1 MSECVCAHVTPT
13 STLLKELAVTLD
25 KAEVASPAE
34 ETPAPMHD
42 TATKP
47 AAEEPAAEE
56 PMDAD
61 QPDSHLRTVANSPAE
76 QTPAPV
82 LDTATKPAAEEPAAQ
97 EPMDADQ
104 LDSHLR
110 TVAQHAF
117 VPDVGVVEKHVRMV
131 NEALFQRTGAAGQ
144 SAVAETE
151 HTMSDDEWFW
161 IDDNTKAMELFAL
174 PTVAARYSR
183 QLAHMRRFIVDL
195 SPGPFFFRREATPRL
210 VVEKDTLADF
220 YVRTGLLEVRGDLT
234 RGYITAGYRFHDG
247 RDEPVVVFQSHHVA
261 FDYGGKHHTLS
272 FDDHQVGARITPVYS
287 DGSTTMS
294 AVRLEQTS
302 RFLGGDVHVCTATLV
317 LTMRRDSVYPRR
329 TMTVAAPAGVTLGHV
344 VVRLGF
350 AHLAEKPVA
359 RHYNG
364 VHVAHGHPP
373 GGAGGHSVLKVRA
386 GRRTIASG
394 PTRWFALYSGDGQIG
409 TDYAVVT
416 VPESPETGDSVVT
429 VGTATGTA
437 PKANAV
443 EAAYALGTV
452 AGGREATHAEH
463 IVLLAGGLY
472 FSMRDYDAVFAN
484 VTRWAD
490 VDLSISY
497 DYGAEVHTFAT
508 LALVDAQFR
517 TPQAAEFVDRHL
529 AAYDRNFLVRGV
541 RGNYPHVF
549 RRGLAFAIVAVEN
562 MYRATGD
569 AKYREWHARYVRVI
583 KDSGLYKTSPVGPDG
598 RPRYTFGDPYGE
610 GGPVY
615 WGEYVDEHAAA
626 AWALARAALFT
637 GSVEDATL
645 ARDAMY
651 NLAIIVP
658 QDGTGSSLSLYGNDA
673 FIKVYGKERGNFLDN
688 MKWSFKAGLI
698 VRYLRA
704 LRVVASM
711 PGFQHLFVP
720 EDHDAIDRREALARA
735 YITICARDHGRTVE
749 VLTSWDAGETNSETL
764 PWVIAGLADIDG
776 VALTTVPPRHP

>member
-1 MSECVCAHVTPT
+1 
-13 STLLKELAVTLD
+13 
-25 KAEVASPAE
+25 
-34 ETPAPMHD
+34 MHD

-56 PMDAD
+56 PMDSN

-117 VPDVGVVEKHVRMV
+117 VPDVGVVEMHVRMV

-151 HTMSDDEWFW
+151 HTLSDDEWFW

-174 PTVAARYSR
+174 PTVAVRYPR
-183 QLAHMRRFIVDL
+183 QVAHMRRFIVDL
-195 SPGPFFFRREATPRL
+195 SPGPFFFRRKATPRL

-261 FDYGGKHHTLS
+261 FDYGGRHHILS
-272 FDDHQVGARITPVYS
+272 FDEFQVGARITPVYS

-302 RFLGGDVHVCTATLV
+302 RFLVGDVHVCTATLV

-350 AHLAEKPVA
+350 AHLSEHPLL

-416 VPESPETGDSVVT
+416 VPESPETGDSMVT
-429 VGTATGTA
+429 VGTATGTS
-437 PKANAV
+437 PTANAV
-443 EAAYALGTV
+443 SAAYALGTV

-463 IVLLAGGLY
+463 VVLLAGGLY
-472 FSMRDYDAVFAN
+472 FSMSDYDTVFAN

-549 RRGLAFAIVAVEN
+549 RRGLAFIIVAVEN

-569 AKYREWHARYVRVI
+569 AKYREWHARYVRVMTH
-583 KDSGLYKTSPVGPDG
+583 GGVTSRSPEG
-598 RPRYTFGDPYGE
+598 RPRYVFERTQF
-610 GGPVY
+610 
-615 WGEYVDEHAAA
+615 VDEHAAA
-626 AWALARAALFT
+626 AWALARVALFT
-637 GSVEDATL
+637 GNAQYATL
-645 ARDAMY
+645 ARDAIY
-651 NLAIIVP
+651 TLELAP
-658 QDGTGSSLSLYGNDA
+658 RDGHGSSISIFNPR
-673 FIKVYGKERGNFLDN
+673 RGGRAKDDT

-711 PGFQHLFVP
+711 PGFRHLFVP

-735 YITICARDHGRTVE
+735 YITTCTRDHGRTVE